1 MKIRKVNRLLPH
13 VQFFELEHTRS
24 VNDSVFIGNQQFAIG
39 Y

>member
-1 MKIRKVNRLLPH
+1 MAALVTLGKGATNLNIP
-13 VQFFELEHTRS
+13 RS